1 MKIVRALPQDCEV
14 ILELIKD
21 LAEYEKAPHEV
32 KATVKDLEATLF
44 SSQPSAFCDL
54 VKVDGETVG
63 FAIWFLNYSTWQ
75 GKYGIYLEDLFIKPE
90 FRGVGYGKALLKH
103 LAKLCIENG
112 YGRLQWWVLDWN
124 KPAID
129 FYLSLGAKAM
139 DEWTVFRV
147 SGDALQNLAENENS
161 RKC

>member
-1 MKIVRALPQDCEV
+1 MKIVRALPQDCQV

-147 SGDALQNLAENENS
+147 SGDSLQNLAEN
-161 RKC
+161 

>member
-1 MKIVRALPQDCEV
+1 V

-147 SGDALQNLAENENS
+147 SGDALKKLADQ
-161 RKC
+161 

>member
-1 MKIVRALPQDCEV
+1 MKIVRAFPQDCEV

-90 FRGVGYGKALLKH
+90 FRGAGYGKALLKH

-147 SGDALQNLAENENS
+147 SGDALQNLAEN
-161 RKC
+161 

>member
-1 MKIVRALPQDCEV
+1 MKIVRALPQDCQV

-147 SGDALQNLAENENS
+147 SGDALKKLADQ
-161 RKC
+161 

>member
-44 SSQPSAFCDL
+44 SSKPSAFCDL

-90 FRGVGYGKALLKH
+90 FRGAGYGKALLKH

-147 SGDALQNLAENENS
+147 SGDALQNLAEN
-161 RKC
+161 

>member
-1 MKIVRALPQDCEV
+1 VKIVRALPHDCEV

-54 VKVDGETVG
+54 AKVDGETVG

-75 GKYGIYLEDLFIKPE
+75 GKYGIYLEDLFVKPE
-90 FRGVGYGKALLKH
+90 FRGAGYGKDLLKH

-147 SGDALQNLAENENS
+147 SGDALKKLADQ
-161 RKC
+161 

>member
-1 MKIVRALPQDCEV
+1 MKIVRAFPQDCEV

-147 SGDALQNLAENENS
+147 SGDALKKLADQ
-161 RKC
+161 

>member
-1 MKIVRALPQDCEV
+1 MKIVRALPQDCQV

-90 FRGVGYGKALLKH
+90 FRGAGYGKALLKH

-147 SGDALQNLAENENS
+147 SGDALQNLAEN
-161 RKC
+161 

>member
-90 FRGVGYGKALLKH
+90 FRGAGYGKALLKH

-147 SGDALQNLAENENS
+147 SGDALKKLADQ
-161 RKC
+161 

>member
-44 SSQPSAFCDL
+44 SSQSSAFCDL

-75 GKYGIYLEDLFIKPE
+75 GKYGIYLEDFFIKPE

-147 SGDALQNLAENENS
+147 SGDALKKLADQ
-161 RKC
+161 

>member
-147 SGDALQNLAENENS
+147 SGDALKKLADQ
-161 RKC
+161 

>member
-1 MKIVRALPQDCEV
+1 MEIVRAVPQDCEV

-32 KATVKDLEATLF
+32 KATVEDLRQTLF

-54 VKVDGETVG
+54 VKVKGETVG

-90 FRGVGYGKALLKH
+90 FRGLGFGKSLLKH
-103 LAKLCIENG
+103 LARICVEKG

-124 KPAID
+124 KSAID
-129 FYLSLGAKAM
+129 FYLSLGAEAM

-147 SGDALQNLAENENS
+147 SGDALNKLAN
-161 RKC
+161 

>member
-1 MKIVRALPQDCEV
+1 MKIVRAFPQDCEV

-44 SSQPSAFCDL
+44 SSKPSAFCDL

-90 FRGVGYGKALLKH
+90 FRGAGYGKALLKH

-147 SGDALQNLAENENS
+147 SGDALQNLAEN
-161 RKC
+161 

>member
-1 MKIVRALPQDCEV
+1 MNSHSVEIVRAVSQDCEV

-21 LAEYEKAPHEV
+21 LAEYEKAPNEV

-44 SSQPSAFCDL
+44 STQPSAFCDL
-54 VKVDGETVG
+54 VKFEGKAVG

-75 GKYGIYLEDLFIKPE
+75 GKYGIYLEDLYIKPE
-90 FRGVGYGKALLKH
+90 FRGFGFGKSLLKH
-103 LAKLCIENG
+103 LAKICVENG

-124 KPAID
+124 KSAID
-129 FYLSLGAKAM
+129 FYLSLGAEAM

-147 SGDALQNLAENENS
+147 SGKALQTLAE
-161 RKC
+161 

>member
-1 MKIVRALPQDCEV
+1 MEIVRAVPQDCEV

-90 FRGVGYGKALLKH
+90 FRGAGYGKALLKH

-147 SGDALQNLAENENS
+147 SGDALQNLAEN
-161 RKC
+161 

>member
-90 FRGVGYGKALLKH
+90 FRGAGYGKALLKH
-103 LAKLCIENG
+103 LAKLCMENG

-147 SGDALQNLAENENS
+147 SGDALKKLADQ
-161 RKC
+161 

>member
-1 MKIVRALPQDCEV
+1 MTSHSMKIVRALPQDCEV

-44 SSQPSAFCDL
+44 SFQSSAFCDL

-147 SGDALQNLAENENS
+147 SGDALKKLADQ
-161 RKC
+161 

>member
-75 GKYGIYLEDLFIKPE
+75 GLHGIYLEDLFIRPQ
-90 FRGVGYGKALLKH
+90 FRKLGYGKDLLKH
-103 LAKLCIENG
+103 LAKICKERG
-112 YGRLQWWVLDWN
+112 YGRFQWWVLDWN
-124 KPAID
+124 QPAID
-129 FYLSLGAKAM
+129 FYTSLGAKAM
-139 DEWTVFRV
+139 DEWTVYRI
-147 SGDALQNLAENENS
+147 SGQELSDLALEDS
-161 RKC
+161 

>member
-1 MKIVRALPQDCEV
+1 MKIVRALPQDCQV

-90 FRGVGYGKALLKH
+90 FRGAGYGKALLKH

-147 SGDALQNLAENENS
+147 SGDALKKLADQ
-161 RKC
+161 

>member
-124 KPAID
+124 
-129 FYLSLGAKAM
+129 
-139 DEWTVFRV
+139 
-147 SGDALQNLAENENS
+147 
-161 RKC
+161 

>member
-1 MKIVRALPQDCEV
+1 MEIVRAIPQDCEV

-32 KATVKDLEATLF
+32 KATVEDLQKTLF
-44 SSQPSAFCDL
+44 SSEPSAFCDL
-54 VKVDGETVG
+54 VKFEGKTVG

-75 GKYGIYLEDLFIKPE
+75 GKYGIYLEDLYIKPE
-90 FRGVGYGKALLKH
+90 FRGFGFGKSLLKH
-103 LAKLCIENG
+103 LAKICVENG

-124 KPAID
+124 KSAID
-129 FYLSLGAKAM
+129 FYLSLGAEAM

-147 SGDALQNLAENENS
+147 SGKALQTLAE
-161 RKC
+161 

>member
-1 MKIVRALPQDCEV
+1 MKIVRALPQDCEK

-139 DEWTVFRV
+139 DEWTVFRL
-147 SGDALQNLAENENS
+147 SGDALQNLAEN
-161 RKC
+161 

>member
-44 SSQPSAFCDL
+44 SFQSSAFCDL

-90 FRGVGYGKALLKH
+90 FRGAGYGKALLKH

-147 SGDALQNLAENENS
+147 SGDALQNLAEN
-161 RKC
+161 

>member
-44 SSQPSAFCDL
+44 SSKPSAFCDL
-54 VKVDGETVG
+54 VKVDGETVA

-90 FRGVGYGKALLKH
+90 FRGAGYGKALLKH

-147 SGDALQNLAENENS
+147 SGDALKKLADQ
-161 RKC
+161 